1 MMRLFPIRFGRQRRD
16 GGAESLNLVE
26 FALPESSAD
35 VSGMDSQGARRAAE
49 PQDESGPV
57 TLINDLSQLPKYTEV
72 LTLPGKP
79 YQLGDTARKRLAA
92 VSTKANILVLTTP
105 DAYNKADHLSLVQ
118 RIHNGVRGKT
128 PVESIQ
134 VRSSVLLMLHDK
146 QLGPER
152 RIKVDRKAGQEAETI
167 VMFTEYASRA
177 ARIGASDLHFVIKKD
192 SNSGAVLARQHG
204 SISLIDRVPYQDLLD
219 AVGAAYTNLA
229 EEGTRSEPTFNA
241 KAMQSCRIPITVD
254 NREFKLRWQSA
265 PISGGVHVALRL
277 LGQEAPGQAKKES
290 LIEQGYAPSQVK
302 LLDLAVRKT
311 FGVIFVSGPT
321 GSGKSTLLKS
331 LMMYSEDRLSR
342 IAWSIEDPVEYKMF
356 GVSQV
361 SVQRSITDT
370 SDENPFLPAMR
381 MVLRADPDTILVGEV
396 RDKESLSLLKLMVLS
411 GHAVMSSLHAS
422 NSTGVVERLVS
433 EELGLSRQTLST
445 RDFLSAVVYQ
455 QLVPMLC
462 PCCKQP
468 ALNHLSD
475 EYVAILTKKFAM
487 DVGTMFVRNPEGCS
501 ECDGKGVKGR
511 TVVAEVN
518 LPDHEYLTLVRNDND
533 VGAEEYWRKTRTA
546 TFTEP
551 DCTGKTAL
559 EHGLYKVH
567 CGLIDPID
575 LERSFVPYAV
585 HTVIPLKAGA

>member
-1 MMRLFPIRFGRQRRD
+1 MMRLLPMRFGRRRAKD
-16 GGAESLNLVE
+16 EAKPFDLTGSLM
-26 FALPESSAD
+26 PDSSAD
-35 VSGMDSQGARRAAE
+35 VTAVNALDAPFVGETQE
-49 PQDESGPV
+49 ESGPL
-57 TLINDLSQLPKYTEV
+57 TPISDLNQLPKYSEV

-79 YQLGDTARKRLAA
+79 YQLGDAARKRLAA
-92 VSTKANILVLTTP
+92 VSTKANIIVLATP

-118 RIHNGVRGKT
+118 RINNSVRGKT

-192 SNSGAVLARQHG
+192 ANSGAVLVRQHG
-204 SISLIDRVPYQDLLD
+204 SISMIDRVPYQDLLD

-229 EEGTRSEPTFNA
+229 EDGTRSEPTFNA
-241 KAMQSCRIPITVD
+241 KAMQSCRIPMTVD

-277 LGQEAPGQAKKES
+277 LGQEAPGKAKKDS
-290 LIEQGYAPSQVK
+290 LIDQGYAPSQVK

-342 IAWSIEDPVEYKMF
+342 ISWSIEDPVEYKMF

-462 PCCKQP
+462 PCCKLP
-468 ALNHLSD
+468 ATDHLPD
-475 EYVAILTKKFAM
+475 EYRTILTEKYGM
-487 DVGTMFVRNPEGCS
+487 DLQTIYVRHPEGCG
-501 ECDGKGVKGR
+501 ECEGKGVKGR

-518 LPDHEYLTLVRNDND
+518 LPDHKYLTLVRNDND
-533 VGAEEYWRKTRTA
+533 VGAEEYWRNTRTA
-546 TFTEP
+546 SFTEP
-551 DCTGKTAL
+551 DCTGKTAM

-567 CGLIDPID
+567 CGLVDPID
-575 LERSFVPYAV
+575 LEKCFVPYAV
-585 HTVIPLKAGA
+585 HTVIPLGAAI

>member
-1 MMRLFPIRFGRQRRD
+1 MRFLPNRFGRRREPREPDTFAATESFHAD
-16 GGAESLNLVE
+16 GAAIAANADEIAEINGGEV
-26 FALPESSAD
+26 
-35 VSGMDSQGARRAAE
+35 AE
-49 PQDESGPV
+49 GSETV
-57 TLINDLSQLPKYTEV
+57 TLVSDISQLPGYTDV

-79 YQLGDTARKRLAA
+79 YQLGDTVRKKLAA
-92 VSTKANILVLTTP
+92 VSTKANILVLATP
-105 DAYNKADHLSLVQ
+105 DAYNKAEHLSLVQ
-118 RIHNGVRGKT
+118 RIKHGVRGKT
-128 PVESIQ
+128 PIESIQ
-134 VRSSVLLMLHDK
+134 VRGSVLLMLHDK

-192 SNSGAVLARQHG
+192 SNSGAVLVRQHG
-204 SISLIDRVPYQDLLD
+204 SINLIDRVPYQDLLD

-229 EEGTRSEPTFNA
+229 EDGTRSEPTFNA
-241 KAMQSCRIPITVD
+241 KAMQSCRIPMTVD

-277 LGQEAPGQAKKES
+277 LGQEAPGQTKKES
-290 LIEQGYAPSQVK
+290 LLDQGYAPSQVR

-342 IAWSIEDPVEYKMF
+342 ISWSIEDPVEYKMF

-455 QLVPMLC
+455 QLVPKLC
-462 PCCKQP
+462 PCCKLP
-468 ALNHLSD
+468 AEEHLSD
-475 EYVAILTKKFAM
+475 EYKAILTKKFGM
-487 DVGTMFVRNPEGCS
+487 DLQTIRVRNPDGCS
-501 ECDGKGVKGR
+501 ECEGKGVKGR

-518 LPDHEYLTLVRNDND
+518 LPDHEYLSLVRSGDD
-533 VGAEEYWRKTRTA
+533 TGAEEYWRSTRFA

-567 CGLIDPID
+567 CGLVDPVD
-575 LERSFVPYAV
+575 LEKSFVPYAV
-585 HTVIPLKAGA
+585 HTVIPLKVAA

>member
-1 MMRLFPIRFGRQRRD
+1 MRFLPFNFGRRRKEEAPAAF
-16 GGAESLNLVE
+16 GQAMAFVLES
-26 FALPESSAD
+26 ESSQ
-35 VSGMDSQGARRAAE
+35 VSSVVSAE
-49 PQDESGPV
+49 EQEPV
-57 TLINDLSQLPKYTEV
+57 TIIADITQLPKFTEV
-72 LTLPGKP
+72 LTLPGKE
-79 YQLGDTARKRLAA
+79 YQLGDAARKKLAA
-92 VSTKANILVLTTP
+92 VSTKANILILTTP
-105 DAYNKADHLSLVQ
+105 EAYNKAEHLSLVN
-118 RIHNGVRGKT
+118 RINENVRGKT

-134 VRSSVLLMLHDK
+134 VRGSVLLMLHDK

-152 RIKVDRKAGQEAETI
+152 RIKADRKAGQEAETI

-192 SNSGAVLARQHG
+192 ANSGAVLVRQHG
-204 SISLIDRVPYQDLLD
+204 SINLIDRVPYQDLLD

-229 EEGTRSEPTFNA
+229 EDGTRSEPTFNA
-241 KAMQSCRIPITVD
+241 KAMQSCRIPLVVD

-277 LGQEAPGQAKKES
+277 LGQEAPGQTRKES
-290 LIEQGYAPSQVK
+290 LIDQGYAPSHVR

-331 LMMYSEDRLSR
+331 LMMYSEDRLRR
-342 IAWSIEDPVEYKMF
+342 ISWSIEDPVEYKMF

-370 SDENPFLPAMR
+370 SEENPFLPAMR
-381 MVLRADPDTILVGEV
+381 MVLRADPDTILIGEV

-462 PCCKQP
+462 PCCKMP
-468 ALNHLSD
+468 AAEHLSD
-475 EYVAILTKKFAM
+475 EYREILTAKFNM
-487 DVGTMFVRNPEGCS
+487 DIQTMFVRNPDGCP
-501 ECDGKGVKGR
+501 ECSGNGVKGR

-518 LPDHEYLTLVRNDND
+518 LPDHEYLALVRAGDD
-533 VGAEEYWRKTRTA
+533 VGAEEYWRSTRTA
-546 TFTEP
+546 AFTEP

-567 CGLIDPID
+567 CGLVDPVD
-575 LERSFVPYAV
+575 LEKNFVPYAI
-585 HTVIPLKAGA
+585 HTVIPLRRGNEH